1 MNEVVNNNKYKLKYW
16 FGMLYTHVGK
26 FMIGY
31 MFTNQRLS
39 KDFILFLYQNLGTNF
54 RAPKSGYRS
63 QKRLVLPP
71 ALDL

>member
-1 MNEVVNNNKYKLKYW
+1 
-16 FGMLYTHVGK
+16 MLYTHVGK

-39 KDFILFLYQNLGTNF
+39 KDFILFLYQNLGANF

-71 ALDL
+71 ALDLYVVILVFFTLCYYYYI